1 MRRSRRCIA
10 QIRQYLALDR
20 DPREIP
26 KYLRKHERKSRAGT
40 PREKENPPKQRR
52 PTNASPR
59 CARLGE
65 AGTNRLCPEVLKGRA
80 LAFISSP
87 PPPPAPRRATTTVQ
101 LVSLVGPRPAARGAA
116 PQVNSATAS
125 AGGAGVGRQKR
136 SVRCGSDD
144 WSGVRFELR
153 GRWRPRLLYC
163 GSAAAE
169 I

>member
-65 AGTNRLCPEVLKGRA
+65 AGTNRLCSKAMKGRA
-80 LAFISSP
+80 LAFISS

-101 LVSLVGPRPAARGAA
+101 LVSLVGPRPAARRLRRTQRRRR
-116 PQVNSATAS
+116 PP
-125 AGGAGVGRQKR
+125 GGAGVGVQKR
-136 SVRCGSDD
+136 SVRCGSEDRSGQ
-144 WSGVRFELR
+144 WSAIRAQGSVATPIIVLR
-153 GRWRPRLLYC
+153 QRC
-163 GSAAAE
+163 C
-169 I
+169 